1 MLAKSLSGGNLQKFM
16 VGRELIQNPELL
28 IVAQP
33 TWGVDAGSANNIHQA
48 LIELANKGSAI
59 LTISQDLDEIFE
71 LADTIAVISRGQLSP
86 SYAASELSREKIG
99 LMMAGS
105 HEQTAQAFGA

>member
-1 MLAKSLSGGNLQKFM
+1 MIN
-16 VGRELIQNPELL
+16 
-28 IVAQP
+28 QP
-33 TWGVDAGSANNIHQA
+33 TWGVDAGAAA
-48 LIELANKGSAI
+48 LIRQAVIDLSRQGSAI
-59 LTISQDLDEIFE
+59 LIISQDLDEIFE

-105 HEQTAQAFGA
+105 HEQTAQASGA